1 MLWLYIHFPN
11 LLLECVSR
19 DTNDQRPLVISE
31 GWQGNVY
38 QASPKAQQG
47 GVRPGMRLKTAVNLV
62 PELAIIEMD
71 ALFEQQALEAQARW
85 LYRQAAHISLHPPS
99 GLLAEVTS
107 LKRLHG
113 GLRPLWQRLEH
124 EIRRRALTGQIA
136 TGLTPGAAQCLA
148 QTNAG
153 TCTEDADILTRNMQ
167 ALGIEMAGLS
177 AKATNRLAKLGL
189 LTLGDVFKLSS
200 HDIARRLEP
209 ETLHRLQQIQGT
221 RPDLQTYWQPPHRF
235 YQRIDFAYDIEH
247 STGLLFPLQ
256 RALAE
261 LEADLQ
267 WRQQDTDHL
276 NLSFHHRNRADTSLA
291 LRTAGPEHRSTEFL
305 ALARIRLEQLNL
317 DAPTQ
322 AMTLTVSRF
331 IPRQHTTAVDL
342 LGSGPCPDEAWQSL
356 ISRLQARLGEQAIRT
371 LTCYPDHR
379 PEKAWAP
386 RTLERT
392 AKPDVINGSDL
403 PHRPL
408 WLLRSPQT
416 LHSPPRVWLSG
427 PERISGGWWDGE
439 RVQRDYYIALLPS
452 GQLAWLFRDAGGG
465 WFIHGWFG

>member
-19 DTNDQRPLVISE
+19 DTDDQRPLVISE

-38 QASPKAQQG
+38 QASPEAQKF
-47 GVRPGMRLKTAVNLV
+47 GVLPGMRLKTAVNLV
-62 PELAIIEMD
+62 PDLAIIQMD
-71 ALFEQQALEAQARW
+71 ALLEQRALEAQARW

-99 GLLAEVTS
+99 GLLVEVSS
-107 LKRLHG
+107 LKRLYG
-113 GLRPLWQRLEH
+113 GLQPFWQRLEF
-124 EIRRRALTGQIA
+124 EIKRRALTGQIA

-153 TCTEDADILTRNMQ
+153 TCTDEADILDRNIR
-167 ALGIEMAGLS
+167 ALAVEHAGLTT
-177 AKATNRLAKLGL
+177 KTTKRLGKLGL
-189 LTLGDVFKLSS
+189 LALDDVFKLSS

-221 RPDLQTYWQPPHRF
+221 RTDPQSFWEPPHSF
-235 YQRIDFAYDIEH
+235 YQRVDFAYDIEH

-267 WRQQDTDHL
+267 WRQQDTDYL
-276 NLSFHHRNRADTSLA
+276 QLAFHHRNRADTRLPI
-291 LRTAGPEHRSTEFL
+291 RTAGPEHRTIAFL
-305 ALARIRLEQLNL
+305 ALARIQLEQLNL

-322 AMTLTVSRF
+322 AMTLMVNRF
-331 IPRQHTTAVDL
+331 ISRQNPVGADL
-342 LGSGPCPDEAWQSL
+342 LGSEFSPDEAWHSL

-371 LTCYPDHR
+371 LVCYPDHR
-379 PEKAWAP
+379 PEKAWTPQAFKK
-386 RTLERT
+386 TV
-392 AKPDVINGSDL
+392 KSGVINGSNL

-416 LHSPPRVWLSG
+416 LQSPPSVWLSG
-427 PERISGGWWDGE
+427 PERISGGWWDGD
-439 RVQRDYYIALLPS
+439 RVMRDYYIAQLTS
-452 GQLAWLFRDAGGG
+452 GQVAWLFRDACGG